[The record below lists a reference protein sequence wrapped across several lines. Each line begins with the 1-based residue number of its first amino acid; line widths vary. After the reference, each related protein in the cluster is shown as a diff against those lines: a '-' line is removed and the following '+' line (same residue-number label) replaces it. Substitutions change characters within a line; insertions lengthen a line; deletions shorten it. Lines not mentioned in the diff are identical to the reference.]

1 MGLKKCQC
9 PNRLVQLDHVGR
21 GMFASVFR
29 VRILSEMDRRTD
41 GSLYYC
47 RANLQKKR
55 EPGVSLRLPT
65 ASSRIL
71 ESIWKWL
78 TKKDPQRPTCC
89 CCHYTRL
96 YFLLE
101 SVSLYYSFQVFPNM
115 SILEYNGAAIIA
127 MAGKDCVG
135 IAADRRLG
143 INLQTVSTDF
153 TKVFKLAPKVYVG
166 LAGLA
171 TDVQTVKNVLDFRME
186 LYKLKEERE
195 MSPKV
200 LSHLLSTLLYEK
212 RFGPYFVEPIVAGLD
227 ESGKPFLSGMDL
239 IGATVAADDFCVS
252 GTCTGNMY
260 GMCESLYRPEQSP
273 EELFETLAQAL
284 LSSVD
289 RDAISGWGGVV
300 HIITKD
306 GVMTKELK
314 GRQD

>member
-1 MGLKKCQC
+1 
-9 PNRLVQLDHVGR
+9 
-21 GMFASVFR
+21 
-29 VRILSEMDRRTD
+29 
-41 GSLYYC
+41 
-47 RANLQKKR
+47 
-55 EPGVSLRLPT
+55 
-65 ASSRIL
+65 
-71 ESIWKWL
+71 
-78 TKKDPQRPTCC
+78 
-89 CCHYTRL
+89 
-96 YFLLE
+96 
-101 SVSLYYSFQVFPNM
+101 M